1 MSISGLCRAMGGSAA
16 ILSVATGCYRQ
27 EPTGCDAWELALA
40 ARESAEAAVAVL
52 EYEAEQL
59 EDWISADSAAGALTE
74 LAWGVV
80 PRADSATASA
90 WDEALAALEAVDS
103 SAAESF
109 RAADSVA
116 SRYPDGLSTTALE
129 AVQEAAEAAAVA
141 FEAVAIG
148 CPQGPPRATE
158 PGRETVANLEARLRY
173 AVASAAR
180 PRPDTAAD
188 SAVDGCVARAWAQAV
203 ETESALAGEALWR
216 AYDLSALADSALLA
230 AEDSALVGAW
240 AAAVDLRGSTFRAAI
255 EAGVATRSAGELLDE
270 LARYG
275 CPVR

>member
-16 ILSVATGCYRQ
+16 ILSVATGCHRQ

-40 ARESAEAAVAVL
+40 ARESAEAAVAAL

-59 EDWISADSAAGALTE
+59 EDWISADSTAGALTE
-74 LAWGVV
+74 LAWDVV

-103 SAAESF
+103 AAAESF

-129 AVQEAAEAAAVA
+129 AVQEAAEAAAAA
-141 FEAVAIG
+141 FEAVAVG

-158 PGRETVANLEARLRY
+158 PGRETVADLEARLRY

-180 PRPDTAAD
+180 PRPDTVAD
-188 SAVDGCVARAWAQAV
+188 SAVDGCVAWVWAVASQA
-203 ETESALAGEALWR
+203 ESAIADEALMR
-216 AYDLSALADSALLA
+216 AHRLSVLADSVLLVTQ
-230 AEDSALVGAW
+230 DTALVSAW
-240 AAAVDLRGSTFRAAI
+240 AAGVDLRGATLRAAI
-255 EAGVATRSAGELLDE
+255 EAGLATRKAGDLVDE
-270 LARYG
+270 LAGFG
-275 CPVR
+275 CPLR